1 MAPHNNKNFSG
12 KFRINRNPTPINVLP
27 TEILLHIFSFLSNE
41 EILSKVRHVCRR
53 WNLLTPKPTLHVQ
66 RLRIL
71 NPKRPK
77 TQQICDI
84 INSSPNITD
93 VTISCRS
100 DLPLIL
106 NAIGKASK
114 ELRKLK
120 IINGDFCKRS
130 RCRAGINKILKKCKK
145 LRRIGIDEN
154 KYYFR
159 KSFKLSVKEHSGRRW
174 SYKSTMDIRNTE
186 HNQIPTLLGLN
197 RYSLEIPIP
206 LNSSVVEEY
215 LRTSYPGFQVA
226 VHKQSHLEHFLSLVN
241 NHTSPHETDCI
252 LKVL

>member
-145 LRRIGIDEN
+145 LRRIDTIFVN
-154 KYYFR
+154 R
-159 KSFKLSVKEHSGRRW
+159 
-174 SYKSTMDIRNTE
+174 
-186 HNQIPTLLGLN
+186 LN
-197 RYSLEIPIP
+197 CRSKNILEGGG
-206 LNSSVVEEY
+206 
-215 LRTSYPGFQVA
+215 RTSQQWTYGTLNIIKFQ
-226 VHKQSHLEHFLSLVN
+226 
-241 NHTSPHETDCI
+241 PC
-252 LKVL
+252 